1 MNSNINPF
9 IALGQLRLKSFQ
21 VKIINSILAG
31 LLLTASLFLTQQA
44 TAQAPQKM
52 SYQSVIR
59 NSSNVLLANTA
70 VGIRIS
76 VLQGSASG
84 TAVYVETQTAIT
96 NGNGL
101 LSIQIG
107 TGIATTGTFAA
118 INWATGPYFIKTE
131 TDPAG
136 GTSYTITGTQQ
147 MLSVPYALYAETSGG
162 QRGVTTA
169 GSGINVTGAGTVVS
183 PYVVSTTSP
192 CGLAIGQ
199 TYQGGIIFYLDAS
212 GCHGL
217 ISAPTD
223 QSTSAAWANDDY
235 DILTAAYGSGL
246 FEGKYNTEI
255 IRSERRPGTTIAAD
269 ICANL
274 SLGGYRGW
282 YLPSIGELDKMYE
295 NIGPGNALGLGNV
308 GGFASGSDY
317 WSSTESGYTRFP
329 TGSGSYGISYTGA
342 LYLTFAFGDV
352 RSADTRSAYYV
363 RAVRAF

>member
-1 MNSNINPF
+1 MFFVVVFFTLI
-9 IALGQLRLKSFQ
+9 K
-21 VKIINSILAG
+21 
-31 LLLTASLFLTQQA
+31 LTFLNMKNFYFTLLFLSLSMGFFSLQA
-44 TAQAPQKM
+44 NAQAPQRM

-76 VLQGSASG
+76 VLQGSATG
-84 TAVYVETQTAIT
+84 TAVYVETQTATT

-101 LSIQIG
+101 LSLQIG
-107 TGIATTGTFAA
+107 TGTATTGIFAG
-118 INWATGPYFIKTE
+118 INWAAGPYFIKTE

-136 GTSYTITGTQQ
+136 GSNYSITGTQE

-162 QRGVTTA
+162 QGGVTTA
-169 GSGINVTGAGTVVS
+169 GSGIDVTGAGTVVS
-183 PYVVSTTSP
+183 PYVVSATSP

-217 ISAPTD
+217 LSAPTD
-223 QSTSAAWANDDY
+223 QSTSAPWANYDDY
-235 DILTAAYGSGL
+235 HTSAYGGGL
-246 FEGKYNTEI
+246 FDGKYNTFI
-255 IRSERRPGTTIAAD
+255 IMFGQGGTTIAAA
-269 ICANL
+269 ICENL
-274 SLGGYRGW
+274 TLGGYSDW

-308 GGFASGSDY
+308 GGFATGGFNPY
-317 WSSTESGYTRFP
+317 WSSTERSVTYPSEPSFNNPLYKWFG
-329 TGSGSYGISYTGA
+329 TGGVGIAVTS
-342 LYLTFAFGDV
+342 
-352 RSADTRSAYYV
+352 SAYYV